1 MAGISCLVDE
11 LRDIKKD
18 LSKKSLKF
26 CKLIGISNLLPQSSV
41 ILVTLFLSLL

>member
-18 LSKKSLKF
+18 LSKRSKTQTLYIYVVSVT
-26 CKLIGISNLLPQSSV
+26 KLLGGV
-41 ILVTLFLSLL
+41 

>member
-18 LSKKSLKF
+18 LSKRSKTQTLY
-26 CKLIGISNLLPQSSV
+26 INVVSV
-41 ILVTLFLSLL
+41 TNFVANSMIITPITT

>member
-18 LSKKSLKF
+18 LRGPRLKL
-26 CKLIGISNLLPQSSV
+26 CKLTWSV
-41 ILVTLFLSLL
+41 SLTC